1 MNNANPL
8 LHHEQLID
16 YARVR
21 IEHLQ
26 PAIEQIIADNHSAI
40 DAIIVQQ
47 RKLPTWDDLVLAVD
61 ALDARLNNTLYSIAP
76 LLLRGGDWQQ
86 AASECWDLA
95 QAYFLQKLQNAELLD
110 LYQRL
115 ADSPYGLN
123 LDWQSKTALQRI
135 LKSYRL
141 AGAHLAVDQRE
152 KLLVLEQQINDG
164 QSTFYDNLTRS
175 SDNWSVHIVDEQRL
189 RGVPLHNRNAMAAAA
204 QAQALDGWLIL
215 LEEAAYLAVIE
226 HAHDRDLREQVY
238 RAYQRRGASPAPDFD
253 NGQVFQALANA
264 RQEKAQLLGFDDF
277 IRFNLQRRE
286 GVSAEQVRAFLA
298 DLTRQIQPG
307 LQQEHQQLQD
317 FARQQ
322 GLPQVEPWDVAYLRK
337 QLRNT
342 PLSLSE
348 DEVCACFSLDTVV
361 KALVDFARQLFG
373 VVLTEDHS
381 ISTWDPDVR
390 AFEVVQDHALLGY
403 LYIDAIGRDGKQ
415 ADSAWTYYAW
425 NRHIDAEGRY
435 HKAAAALFT
444 SIVPAQ
450 GDAAPLLSHLD
461 LRKVFHEFGHC
472 LHHLLVR
479 TSNYHLSDV
488 QNLGPGG
495 VEIAGKLLER
505 WCWSAE
511 YLASISSHNLT
522 GEPLSVQALQTYLGQ
537 LQAQE
542 QPKLAVELA
551 KSLFDLDLH
560 GKPDDG
566 RSVLQRVADS
576 FDRAGAW
583 PLADF
588 ERPLHAFDHL
598 TAGYEAGY
606 FGYLWADVYAFD
618 LFSRFEQEGLLNQAT
633 GRELQEALFAP
644 GAAQSVQVGIE
655 EFLKR
660 PSSAA
665 PFLRWYDLTPS

>member
-1 MNNANPL
+1 MNSANPL

-40 DAIIVQQ
+40 DVIIEQQ
-47 RKLPTWDDLVLAVD
+47 RNLPTWDDLVLAVD

-76 LLLRGGDWQQ
+76 LLLRGGEWQQ
-86 AASECWDLA
+86 AASVCWDLA
-95 QAYFLQKLQNAELLD
+95 QAFFVQKRQNTELLA
-110 LYQRL
+110 LYERL
-115 ADSPYGLN
+115 AVSPHGLN
-123 LDWQSKTALQRI
+123 LDWQSKAALQRTFRT
-135 LKSYRL
+135 YRL
-141 AGAHLAVDQRE
+141 SGAHLTVAQRV
-152 KLLVLEQQINDG
+152 KLMALEQQISDLQNA
-164 QSTFYDNLTRS
+164 FYDNLGRS
-175 SDNWSVHIVDEQRL
+175 SDSWSLHIVDEQRL
-189 RGVPLHNRNAMAAAA
+189 RGLPIVNRSAMAAAA
-204 QAQALDGWLIL
+204 QAKGLGGWLIV
-215 LEEAAYLAVIE
+215 LEEASCLAVIE
-226 HAHDRDLREQVY
+226 HAQDRDLREQVY
-238 RAYQRRGASPAPDFD
+238 RAYLQRGASQESAFD
-253 NGQVFQALANA
+253 NGQVFQALADA

-277 IRFNLQRRE
+277 VQFNLQRRE
-286 GVSAEQVRAFLA
+286 GAAAQQVRAFLT
-298 DLTRQIQPG
+298 DLTRQTQPG
-307 LQQEHQQLQD
+307 LQQERQQLQD
-317 FARQQ
+317 FAQQQ
-322 GLPQVEPWDVAYLRK
+322 GLPSIEPWDVAYLRK

-342 PLSLSE
+342 PLALSE
-348 DEVCACFSLDTVV
+348 DEVRACFSLDTVI
-361 KALVDFARQLFG
+361 KALVDLARQLFG
-373 VVLTEDHS
+373 LVLTEVRS
-381 ISTWDPDVR
+381 IPTWDPGVR
-390 AFEVVQDHALLGY
+390 AFEVEQDHALLGY
-403 LYIDAIGRDGKQ
+403 LYIDAIGREGKQ
-415 ADSAWTYYAW
+415 ADSAWTYYVC

-450 GDAAPLLSHLD
+450 DGDPPLLSHLD

-495 VEIAGKLLER
+495 FEVAGKLFER

-511 YLASISSHNLT
+511 YLAAISSHYLT
-522 GEPLSVQALQTYLGQ
+522 GAALTVPAIQTFLGQ

-560 GKPDDG
+560 GKADDG
-566 RSVLQRVADS
+566 RSVVQRVADS
-576 FDRAGAW
+576 FVSAGAW

-598 TAGYEAGY
+598 VAGYDAGY

-618 LFSRFEQEGLLNQAT
+618 LFSRFEQEGLLNPST
-633 GRELQEALFAP
+633 GRALHADLFAL
-644 GAAQSVQVGIE
+644 GAARPVQVGVE
-655 EFLKR
+655 AFLKR
-660 PSSAA
+660 PLSAA
-665 PFLRWYDLTPS
+665 PFLRWYGLSEV